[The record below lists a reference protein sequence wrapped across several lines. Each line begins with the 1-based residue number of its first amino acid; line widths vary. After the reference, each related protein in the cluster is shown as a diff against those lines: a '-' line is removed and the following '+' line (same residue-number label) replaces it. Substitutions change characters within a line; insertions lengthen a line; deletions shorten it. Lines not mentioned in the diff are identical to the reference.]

1 MQVQI
6 NPIMFQWARERAGK
20 TVPELIHK
28 FPKFEDWETGEVHP
42 TLKQLERFAKATCLP
57 VGYLFLPNPPVE
69 IIPIPDFRTI
79 GNIYIGHPS
88 PDLLDTVYICQ
99 QRQEWYRN
107 YAISQR
113 EDILPFI
120 GSVDINGDIVS
131 VAEEIRNVLKFD
143 IDERRHFPTWTEAL
157 RQFITQADDAGIMVM
172 VSGVVGSNNYRK
184 LIPDEFRGFVLV
196 DDIAPLV
203 FINGSDTKSAQMFT
217 LAHELAHLWIGES
230 ALSDINIATA
240 PTNQIE
246 NWCNQVAAELLVPF
260 SIISKEYRPTNTLY
274 DEVNR
279 LARFF
284 KVSTLVILR
293 RIHDIGGLSR
303 EEFWDAFNMELEHL
317 NDISRGNG
325 GNYYL
330 SQAARVSKRFAR
342 ALISSTLE
350 GQTLFRDARQLLGF
364 KKHSTFQ
371 ELGHRLGVL

>member
-184 LIPDEFRGFVLV
+184 LIPDEFRGFVLA